1 MRNNDLELY
10 CKMLTD
16 KYVALERQY
25 NTLKERHTASEA
37 RHKKKYATMEKE
49 FQKQVEANRALRQ
62 TNTDLKKE
70 IQHTDV
76 YKKLLQEVKH
86 LKSRIKHLEESRDRL
101 IGQLNFY
108 NNNNTQ

>member
-1 MRNNDLELY
+1 
-10 CKMLTD
+10 MLTD
-16 KYVALERQY
+16 KYVSLERQY
-25 NTLKERHTASEA
+25 NTLKERHMASEA
-37 RHKKKYATMEKE
+37 RHKKKYDTMEKE
-49 FQKQVEANRALRQ
+49 FQKQIEANRALKR
-62 TNTDLKKE
+62 TNADLKKE

-76 YKKLLQEVKH
+76 YKDLLQEVKH